1 MLYNYIV
8 QLRKSVDVISAHVFF
23 HEFAKSG
30 KIFTIK
36 NCSKN
41 CGLNLAVYH
50 FRLNHQE
57 ASQKKNSSRTKDDGL
72 RLSLIMLDPEFRSMV
87 VNYLTNPKDRR
98 RHDQSTDPDLALF
111 EVLLAKFQD
120 NQYIAE
126 ALDIEDPED
135 LPDEK
140 DDWNPNNPAI
150 FKHKRTAA
158 WLKETWEKYVKPKFK
173 RALNKWNKD
182 TGGGDGRPVEFHKF
196 CMTDTWM
203 VWIFAADIR
212 ANFLLGS
219 SAGGRM
225 PAHLQ
230 MESGFEMDVST
241 DDSPSRPDPS
251 RPDPSPRVTKRRFA
265 EIANLEKQVM
275 ELKKQ
280 KTSLEVVAD
289 KVLNYLESK
298 TEASNAAPSALSTG
312 QGNVLTHWAKAKN
325 LYDDMQNTAHLD
337 SLSPESRE
345 VAVTILKAEHG
356 YHMGKMKE
364 HSRKVKELT
373 LQKRQINFERPTPLG
388 DNSEEEDEQD

>member
-1 MLYNYIV
+1 MSNGGPSAPLNWEMHNAIYPAAKDIAAALQDQGKVVQRKNNGRGDQQHIFPEITKLAKLVFTSIQKYYPMSTLGKNISRDSKMLYNYIL
-8 QLRKSVDVISAHVFF
+8 QLRKSIDVTSTHVFF

-50 FRLNHQE
+50 FRVNHQE

-87 VNYLTNPKDRR
+87 VNYLTNPRDRR
-98 RHDQSTDPDLALF
+98 RHDQSTDPDVALF
-111 EVLLAKFQD
+111 EVLLVKFQD

-126 ALDIEDPED
+126 ELDIEDSED

-140 DDWNPNNPAI
+140 DDWNPNNPDI
-150 FKHKRTAA
+150 FKHERTAA
-158 WLKETWEKYVKPKFK
+158 WLKDTWEKYVKPKFK

-230 MESGFEMDVST
+230 MESGFET
-241 DDSPSRPDPS
+241 
-251 RPDPSPRVTKRRFA
+251 
-265 EIANLEKQVM
+265 
-275 ELKKQ
+275 
-280 KTSLEVVAD
+280 
-289 KVLNYLESK
+289 
-298 TEASNAAPSALSTG
+298 
-312 QGNVLTHWAKAKN
+312 
-325 LYDDMQNTAHLD
+325 
-337 SLSPESRE
+337 
-345 VAVTILKAEHG
+345 
-356 YHMGKMKE
+356 
-364 HSRKVKELT
+364 
-373 LQKRQINFERPTPLG
+373 
-388 DNSEEEDEQD
+388 